1 MSPPYL
7 LSQEEYDAA
16 LSQGHTAIHLTQ
28 RKGSSLFSIEVGN
41 LRAMEEA
48 LVVFSYVRLLN
59 SVAGSLEFEHIATW
73 VPPYTR
79 GGASAAAVSPDDLT
93 YSTKVGYSLSYKIK
107 LHSSR
112 GFRSIESPSAVT
124 ITEEGPDLRVVTL
137 AESVTNP
144 SRDLTLLVEL
154 PPLSEGS
161 NQLLIQEVVRAG
173 GKKKTV
179 GLATFIPRQVG
190 LRVAIRIRPLGDI
203 RLLGA
208 MSSPIQCI

>member
-73 VPPYTR
+73 VPPYTS

-137 AESVTNP
+137 AESGVRAYVCICRLKGCN
-144 SRDLTLLVEL
+144 
-154 PPLSEGS
+154 
-161 NQLLIQEVVRAG
+161 EVVEAPNARLCWFTALCSSAG
-173 GKKKTV
+173 TCYIFV
-179 GLATFIPRQVG
+179 SYQQQQL
-190 LRVAIRIRPLGDI
+190 
-203 RLLGA
+203 
-208 MSSPIQCI
+208 

>member
-1 MSPPYL
+1 MIYI
-7 LSQEEYDAA
+7 YAM
-16 LSQGHTAIHLTQ
+16 HLP
-28 RKGSSLFSIEVGN
+28 
-41 LRAMEEA
+41 A
-48 LVVFSYVRLLN
+48 
-59 SVAGSLEFEHIATW
+59 
-73 VPPYTR
+73 
-79 GGASAAAVSPDDLT
+79 
-93 YSTKVGYSLSYKIK
+93 
-107 LHSSR
+107 
-112 GFRSIESPSAVT
+112 
-124 ITEEGPDLRVVTL
+124 
-137 AESVTNP
+137 VTNP